1 MSTPTIIVENLHKYY
16 GGIKAL
22 NGVDLSVEEGM
33 VLGILGP
40 NGAGKTTMIRILT
53 TLLRPDKGKVTICGF
68 DVRKQSS
75 EVRARI
81 GLTGQYAAV
90 DEYLTGR
97 ENLEM
102 VGRLYRLN
110 KKDIK
115 YRTEELLERF
125 DLRDA
130 SNRPV
135 KTYSGGMQRR
145 IDLAMSLV
153 ASPPVLFLDE
163 PTTGLDPRSRLTMW
177 SVIKELAATDVT
189 VLLTTQYME
198 EADHLS
204 DRIAVID
211 RGQVIAEGT
220 PPELKA
226 KVGSDHIE
234 VVIKEI
240 SDFDSATRL
249 PGFKTIYVDAKRRSL
264 RIPTINGPGDI
275 NEILRYFEKLKIE
288 VESLSLDRPTLDD
301 VFLSITGRTS
311 EEDNNS
317 N

>member
-249 PGFKTIYVDAKRRSL
+249 PG
-264 RIPTINGPGDI
+264 
-275 NEILRYFEKLKIE
+275 
-288 VESLSLDRPTLDD
+288 
-301 VFLSITGRTS
+301 
-311 EEDNNS
+311 
-317 N
+317 